1 MTGNKL
7 PENLCMAP
15 FSYITFDSAMNVS
28 PCPALGGG
36 VWNFKGQTI
45 LEVWN
50 NVTLTEF
57 RQHMLDNKRHETIC
71 QRCWSEEADGMKS
84 ERLMLWDINNDP
96 TGTSTNL
103 VGSGQTPVSQLQN
116 DRYKDGPLQ
125 VIIKISN
132 VCNLRCR
139 SCNSA
144 DSYTLSI
151 EGKYYSENYDILPKN
166 NFYLKST
173 ERHRFTDDQIDE
185 IADVCSRATRI
196 EFYGGEPL
204 YDHQCEHLLTRI
216 ANNGVAE
223 NITINISTNI
233 TKQLNDEFVRVL
245 AKFKHV
251 NINLS
256 IDGWGNHF
264 TYLRHPGNW
273 DDVYNNI
280 KYFVNLLETSDI
292 NLSLLPVCTVTSMNV
307 YYLPELITNLREH
320 FDLPVF
326 LILSYYPIYFSIK
339 HIPDPI
345 ANQII
350 EKLTGFELHDLT
362 PVINRLANKG
372 NKDQWQLFQ
381 KWTAMIDQY
390 RGESFADTFPEY
402 YKLIVSN
409 DSTFDLD
416 SRK

>member
-223 NITINISTNI
+223 NITIN
-233 TKQLNDEFVRVL
+233 
-245 AKFKHV
+245 
-251 NINLS
+251 
-256 IDGWGNHF
+256 
-264 TYLRHPGNW
+264 
-273 DDVYNNI
+273 